1 MTAGLGRSALIIAS
15 DTFED
20 PAFRALRAPA
30 QDAAELARVLG
41 DDQVGGFAVQTS
53 ANEPMHLVLER
64 IEGFFA
70 DRSPSD
76 LLVLYF
82 TGHGV
87 KDESGELH
95 FVCRTTK
102 LNRLASTAVSAAFV
116 NRCMDRCRARS
127 IVLLLDCCYSG
138 AFARS
143 MLAKAA
149 DGTVQVAEQF
159 PGRGRAIVTAS
170 RALEYAF
177 EDGELTGSSSGGP
190 QPSHFTYALVTGLD
204 TGAADRDG
212 DGLITLDE
220 LYDFVHE
227 RVREVSP
234 RQTPGLWQL
243 GVEGRLVIARS
254 RTAAAETRLTDVL
267 ESADGPLRPVTLS
280 APARYAVWHAVLL
293 VMCLGLM
300 VESALHMAVFRA
312 TFFALLAW
320 NAGDSLQRA
329 MGGVCFSDQ
338 GMLVRSAVRTRLIP
352 WPEVAG
358 VEALRTPL
366 GHSVLVHRLSRYP
379 NRGQRVILPA
389 PRTHVFARDADFD
402 TKLTA
407 IQRWR
412 DRLSSMPRTAPTS
425 AVRRLWYLA
434 AYLAMPALLFTQSL
448 VWEGAYWNQTWWPW
462 RHEATALP
470 QDACSVFEPVPPVVT
485 GIVGEDE
492 GVSDGHNGALKQTTW
507 CQWQRGITELKV
519 TFHRHDSFAFNTAG
533 DEARLSFDDMRQT
546 EFLGSR
552 RTLTKLGDKAVV
564 DDPDQPWTG
573 GFHQVG
579 VLVLESNVVVHV
591 SYEGKMQPRTAVQ
604 KIEQIARMTMPQI
617 EHSFRHRLFGL
628 IEI

>member
-1 MTAGLGRSALIIAS
+1 MTPGPGRFALIIAS
-15 DTFED
+15 GTFDD

-41 DDQVGGFAVQTS
+41 DDQVGGFSVQTS
-53 ANEPMHLVLER
+53 ADEPMHLVLER
-64 IEGFFA
+64 VEEFFA
-70 DRSPSD
+70 DRSPGD

-87 KDESGELH
+87 KDDSGELH

-143 MLAKAA
+143 MLAKA
-149 DGTVQVAEQF
+149 DGTVQLAEQF

-177 EDGELTGSSSGGP
+177 EGGELTGSSGVP
-190 QPSHFTYALVTGLD
+190 QASHFTHALVTGLD

-254 RTAAAETRLTDVL
+254 RTAPADARLTDVL
-267 ESADGPLRPVTLS
+267 QSTDGPLRPVTLT
-280 APARYAVWHAVLL
+280 APARLMVWQTVLL
-293 VMCLGLM
+293 AACLGLM
-300 VESALHMAVFRA
+300 LEGFLHGAFLRASFFLFLAWAAGDALHR
-312 TFFALLAW
+312 
-320 NAGDSLQRA
+320 S
-329 MGGVCFSDQ
+329 MGGVCFSDD
-338 GMLVRSAVRTRLIP
+338 GMLVRSALRTRLIP
-352 WPEVAG
+352 WREVVG

-366 GHSVLVHRLSRYP
+366 GRSVLVHRVTLLNHGR
-379 NRGQRVILPA
+379 RTILPS

-402 TKLTA
+402 AKVAA

-412 DRLSSMPRTAPTS
+412 DRLSSAPRTAPTG
-425 AVRRLWYLA
+425 AVRRLWYLC
-434 AYLAMPALLFTQSL
+434 AYLAVPVMLLAQSL
-448 VWEGAYWNQTWWPW
+448 VFEGAYWSQPWWPW
-462 RHEATALP
+462 RHEAASLPHPCDLFTAAPAPAAL
-470 QDACSVFEPVPPVVT
+470 
-485 GIVGEDE
+485 VGEGEGMRSGRDE
-492 GVSDGHNGALKQTTW
+492 HERACGWRSRTGPDP
-507 CQWQRGITELKV
+507 
-519 TFHRHDSFAFNTAG
+519 
-533 DEARLSFDDMRQT
+533 
-546 EFLGSR
+546 EF
-552 RTLTKLGDKAVV
+552 TLTLRRFDYELLKTGSDNARDDFDQKLGWPASLRRPLTHLGEKAYMTN
-564 DDPDQPWTG
+564 PDYLRPDG
-573 GFHQVG
+573 MNHIV
-579 VLVLESNVVVHV
+579 VLVLRANVVVEV
-591 SYEGKMQPRTAVQ
+591 TYDGKMPPGPAAEHAER
-604 KIEQIARMTMPQI
+604 IARTTMTRI
-617 EHSFRHRLFGL
+617 DHSFQHRLLGL
-628 IEI
+628 IKV